1 MEHFLNAIENNTSIT
16 IGNSEDAF
24 KLMTIIDKIYQNKNF

>member
-1 MEHFLNAIENNTSIT
+1 MEHFFNSIEKNVPIT

-24 KLMTIIDKIYQNKNF
+24 KLMTIIDKVYENKNF